1 MNNKEI
7 KYEAPEIEIVEV
19 VLENGIAYTLIH
31 DGGFELAGDLWEGD
45 DLGTY

>member
-19 VLENGIAYTLIH
+19 VLENGIAYTIVH
-31 DGGFELAGDLWEGD
+31 DTFEFEDLEEGG
-45 DLGTY
+45 DLGTF